1 MFPLKFVIYGQVDHL
16 LNLLL
21 WAAKEKKR
29 KNINDENHTKKR
41 NHAEKRNQ
49 KKQKKEKESHIEK
62 EKSHKRKN
70 KSYKL
75 SNKSLPICIAS
86 FCSVM

>member
-1 MFPLKFVIYGQVDHL
+1 MRQILKVFQ
-16 LNLLL
+16 
-21 WAAKEKKR
+21 
-29 KNINDENHTKKR
+29 
-41 NHAEKRNQ
+41 Q
-49 KKQKKEKESHIEK
+49 KKQKKESHVEK
-62 EKSHKRKN
+62 ENHIKEKN

>member
-21 WAAKEKKR
+21 WAAKEKR

-49 KKQKKEKESHIEK
+49 KKQKKKK
-62 EKSHKRKN
+62 KK
-70 KSYKL
+70 
-75 SNKSLPICIAS
+75 
-86 FCSVM
+86 VT